1 MIERLTIAV
10 FMIPSHSVVRNF
22 LGGIWMSSNPTLR
35 YLDEFESKMNALN
48 FVGSEQKLLKN
59 GTRYRD

>member
-1 MIERLTIAV
+1 
-10 FMIPSHSVVRNF
+10 MIPSHSVVRNF